1 MYLCT
6 RITTLSNTPNA
17 QLPFMN
23 RTLLLFILPV
33 LSFLLSVASC
43 QRETCAPPEILA
55 CFDRVVNVIDSAANY
70 HQVQEMKLADYK
82 RKAAEASSD
91 EAKFYYNKLIT
102 ENYYEF
108 DVDST
113 ECYVQKNLEI
123 AARNNK
129 PEWVADC
136 YLQAAHLY
144 NCIGFF
150 EQLRDRLDKLSVL
163 NMTQEQRLLYYLES
177 MEYWSNRAI
186 FLNLPNPDP
195 MSQLYADSVLHL
207 GNVVSAPLQMHAR
220 VWKETDDTK
229 KVEVINGLK
238 QTVQTMSPEDVWYA
252 KLCSE
257 IGLLSH
263 ILKISEP
270 DEVEYLTRYVEAS
283 LRNVSRVTP
292 LLSYLEQVAVKY
304 GELEYANK
312 FMSTLVRMQ
321 QDYPDRIRQP
331 LYRTMTQLNDAT
343 YNRLEEESDRNFTLL
358 VVSVVMFLIV
368 VVLLGVT
375 IHNLRRRARLQALLK
390 EKNALLEEHAEKLK
404 HEQRLLRE
412 ANEALRKTGA
422 ELQEESSRLS
432 EANYLKEE
440 YIGQMFAT
448 CSEYLQKIE
457 SVKKDVNR
465 KLTARQYDLALQ
477 ATKIKSEDDL
487 KEQHELWAK
496 FDDIFLQLFPDFV
509 EQFNTLLRPEERIIL
524 RQGEKLNTDL
534 RIYALVRLGINSSVK
549 ISKILGLSTQSVYN
563 ARQKM
568 RARATD
574 SEEDFPVRVRRLA
587 LNYSLIEGVQETT

>member
-1 MYLCT
+1 
-6 RITTLSNTPNA
+6 
-17 QLPFMN
+17 MN
-23 RTLLLFILPV
+23 RTLLRFILPFA
-33 LSFLLSVASC
+33 LFLLSMASC
-43 QRETCAPPEILA
+43 QRITCTPPEILA
-55 CFDRVVNVIDSAANY
+55 CFDRVVTVIDSAASY
-70 HQVQEMKLADYK
+70 RQIQEMKLTDYK
-82 RKAAEASSD
+82 RKAADASND

-113 ECYVQKNLEI
+113 ECYVRKNLEI
-123 AARNNK
+123 ASRNNK
-129 PEWVADC
+129 PEWMVDC

-150 EQLRDRLDKLSVL
+150 EQGRDVLDKIEAL
-163 NMTQEQRLLYYLES
+163 NKTQEQKLLYYLES
-177 MEYWSNRAI
+177 IEYWGNRAV

-195 MSQLYADSVLHL
+195 MCQAYADSVLML
-207 GNVVSAPLQMHAR
+207 GNTVSAPLQMHAK
-220 VWKETDDTK
+220 VWKETDDVN
-229 KVEVINGLK
+229 KVELINELK
-238 QTVQTMSPEDVWYA
+238 KTVDMMPAEGVWYA

-263 ILKISEP
+263 ILQISER

-292 LLSYLEQVAVKY
+292 LLSYMEQVAVKY

-312 FMSTLVRMQ
+312 FMGTQVRMQ

-331 LYRTMTQLNDAT
+331 LYRIMTQLNDAT
-343 YNRLEEESDRNFTLL
+343 YSRLEEESDRNFTLL

-412 ANEALRKTGA
+412 AYEALRKKGA

-496 FDDIFLQLFPDFV
+496 FDDIFLQLFPNFV

-587 LNYSLIEGVQETT
+587 LNYSLIEGVQETS